1 MGDPGGT
8 PRPAS
13 RWWVVA
19 VLLSGLFLMGVGV
32 LLVSAGQADDSP
44 GLGGLGMI
52 NGLIGV
58 VMVARQLMAL
68 RRPR

>member
-1 MGDPGGT
+1 M
-8 PRPAS
+8 
-13 RWWVVA
+13 A